1 MKKCY
6 IRNEN
11 EKCYKNIYLSHYFIQ
26 VLSSNVDFYQRE
38 RRNKFLY
45 YVASMSV
52 IKNQQKH
59 LHSKAREWKEF
70 LTIFSK
76 FDW

>member
-6 IRNEN
+6 IRKEN
-11 EKCYKNIYLSHYFIQ
+11 EKGYKNIYMSHYFIQ
-26 VLSSNVDFYQRE
+26 ALSWNVGFYQGE
-38 RRNKFLY
+38 GRNKFLY

-76 FDW
+76 INC